1 MQTMDRNTVKDT
13 VLELYGQGRS
23 PKQIA
28 VALHIPVQTVYELTQ
43 DISKGVLDDKGVE
56 HKLQNMPDFPD
67 RWIRAVNPIRRYY
80 GHEPMELHTDQ

>member
-28 VALHIPVQTVYELTQ
+28 AALHIPVQTVYELTQ
-43 DISKGVLDDKGVE
+43 DISKGVLDDKCVE
-56 HKLQNMPDFPD
+56 H
-67 RWIRAVNPIRRYY
+67 
-80 GHEPMELHTDQ
+80 